1 MTDTIQIDAPN
12 AGTKEAALVD
22 ALRGKGQTLHQLS
35 SLLDWQPHTVR
46 AAMTRLRK
54 RGYSIERVPRTQR
67 SASRFRIPKASG

>member
-1 MTDTIQIDAPN
+1 MTDTLQIDAPK
-12 AGTKEAALVD
+12 AGTKEATLVEALSG
-22 ALRGKGQTLHQLS
+22 RGQTLHQLS

-67 SASRFRIPKASG
+67 SASRFRITKACG